1 MSPLVAQDVDPT
13 PGDVAPA
20 CVADP
25 ICSWLAGRIGLAWVD
40 TGYFAV
46 IKPVRIVMII
56 LAALVLQAVVR
67 RTLRRV
73 IARAG
78 QDQRRSL
85 FHPLRLPAAPPPD
98 ANGVRSERRK
108 QRAEALGSLL
118 RSIAS
123 VSIFSVAAMLVLSE
137 LGLNLAPFLAS
148 AGILGVALGF
158 GAQNLVKD
166 YFAGLC
172 MLLED
177 QYGVGDNVDVGDVA
191 GTVEEVGLR
200 ITTIRD
206 LRGVIWYIRNGE
218 IIRVG
223 NRSQGWANVIVDVP
237 IGFAGVEEATEVLR
251 AAAATLTEDPEW
263 SGDLVAEPEVLGVEQ
278 ITMEG
283 AVVRTTVKTV
293 AAAQW
298 RVARE
303 LRHRLTEALESAG
316 IAQHLTANRVFV
328 RQQAQQ
334 SATPTEPD
342 TGEIAGAT

>member
-1 MSPLVAQDVDPT
+1 M
-13 PGDVAPA
+13 
-20 CVADP
+20 
-25 ICSWLAGRIGLAWVD
+25 
-40 TGYFAV
+40 
-46 IKPVRIVMII
+46 
-56 LAALVLQAVVR
+56 
-67 RTLRRV
+67 
-73 IARAG
+73 
-78 QDQRRSL
+78 
-85 FHPLRLPAAPPPD
+85 
-98 ANGVRSERRK
+98 RSERRK

-118 RSIAS
+118 RSVAS
-123 VSIFSVAAMLVLSE
+123 VTIISVAGMLVLSE

-237 IGFAGVEEATEVLR
+237 IGFAGVEEATDVIR

-263 SGDLVAEPEVLGVEQ
+263 SADLVAEPEVLGVEQ

-293 AAAQW
+293 AASQW

-303 LRHRLTEALESAG
+303 LRHRLTDALESAG
-316 IAQHLTANRVFV
+316 IAAHLSANRVFV
-328 RQQAQQ
+328 RQQSQGWAAQ
-334 SATPTEPD
+334 TEPD
-342 TGEIAGAT
+342 TGEIRGTT